1 MIEEIFINWELFFFC
16 LMVFSSFSQQ
26 ILVAAHLAQAL
37 PGQLLCFWRNMQR
50 VQAEKKGLIYEVA
63 LEI

>member
-1 MIEEIFINWELFFFC
+1 
-16 LMVFSSFSQQ
+16 MVFSSFSQQ

-37 PGQLLCFWRNMQR
+37 PGQLLEKRAKGAGR
-50 VQAEKKGLIYEVA
+50 KKKGLIYEVA